1 MDILK
6 TDDVVSKKY
15 LADNLKAYFALHPE
29 ISQEALAEKAGT
41 SKQQVYKLM
50 KGDTPP
56 TTDSV
61 DKLASA
67 IGITTSELLKEG
79 YFDQFEKQIVK
90 KVSK

>member
-6 TDDVVSKKY
+6 IDDVVSKKY
-15 LADNLKAYFALHPE
+15 LAENLKAYFALHPE
-29 ISQEALAEKAGT
+29 ETRESLADKAGT

-50 KGDTPP
+50 KGEVPP

-61 DKLASA
+61 DRLAAA
-67 IGITTSELLKEG
+67 IGITASELLKEG

-90 KVSK
+90 KKV